1 MNGLK
6 IHTREFSLHKELTE
20 INFQRISLQ
29 HSKMVKTSNKK
40 RKILMKMKTMKK
52 MNTMIRMPNKRILK

>member
-6 IHTREFSLHKELTE
+6 IHTREFSLPKELTE

-40 RKILMKMKTMKK
+40 RKILMRMKTMKK